1 MTLRVRIDQ
10 ELCISS
16 GKCVADEPEAFAFDD
31 EELSVVLPGAARLSD
46 DRLRRAVRL
55 CPGQA
60 IVLLDEAGQPI
71 DVQ

>member
-31 EELSVVLPGAARLSD
+31 EELSVVQPGAARLSD
-46 DRLRRAVRL
+46 ARLRRAARL

-60 IVLLDEAGQPI
+60 IILFDEAGQPV

>member
-1 MTLRVRIDQ
+1 MTLQVRIDQ

-16 GKCVADEPEAFAFDD
+16 GKCVADEPAAFAFDD
-31 EELSVVLPGAARLSD
+31 DELSVVLPGAALLSD
-46 DRLRRAVRL
+46 DRLRRAARM

-60 IVLLDEAGQPI
+60 IILVDEAGQQV